1 MLNWG
6 IARRIHL
13 KRHVLAILTFLAVAA
28 AAFPAETGQ
37 LDASPSLFTVM
48 AAINMA
54 GYSAELSSPTNH
66 PLRNAIRAELAKRNI
81 PSLAA
86 IKDFFDRH
94 RQKSDTLE
102 LAQYISFALSCA
114 GPPSFTFTQRDVEI
128 PPEVVGM
135 RELSGL
141 LEKFYQE
148 AGIEDLWRRSQPAI
162 DQYLGRYH
170 EPVTNA
176 VLQVSGY
183 LRQAASGYKGRR
195 FQIFIELL
203 AGPNQIQT
211 RSYGFDYTV
220 VVTPSPEPRIFDLRH
235 AYLHYLLDPLATKN
249 MEVLTR
255 KKSLLDHVTRAQ
267 GLGDSYKDDFLLL
280 TSESL
285 IKAIEARL
293 DHKPT
298 MVQDALK
305 EGYVLAP
312 YFAESLPAYEKQ
324 ETSMYYY
331 FTDMV
336 QAIDLVKEDKRLT
349 GVEFNKTPT
358 MRHGRTVTVEVT
370 EPPLTGA
377 AKTLSDAED
386 LLAARAQDPSY
397 VGKAKKLFLSVLEQT
412 DKKSMHAAA
421 YYGLARVAA
430 LEKDPETAERLF
442 QKTLEL
448 EPEAPV
454 KAWALVYLGKL
465 SQAAGEQEQAL
476 KYFQDAL
483 KVEGASKT
491 ALAQAQ
497 TGVQQSSKK

>member
-1 MLNWG
+1 MNQLVFG
-6 IARRIHL
+6 TVTL
-13 KRHVLAILTFLAVAA
+13 LALRAVAGA
-28 AAFPAETGQ
+28 AETGQ

-48 AAINMA
+48 AAINAA

-66 PLRNAIRAELAKRNI
+66 PLRNAIRSELAKRNI
-81 PSLAA
+81 PSLPA
-86 IKDFFDRH
+86 IRDFFDRH
-94 RQKSDTLE
+94 RQKTDSLE
-102 LAQYISFALSCA
+102 LSQYISFAISCS
-114 GPPSFTFTQRDVEI
+114 GPPSFDFKQRDVEI
-128 PPEVVGM
+128 PPEVAGM
-135 RELSGL
+135 HELSGL

-148 AGIEDLWRRSQPAI
+148 ANIEDLWRRSQPAI
-162 DQYLGRYH
+162 EQYLERYH
-170 EPVTNA
+170 EPVTDA

-183 LRQAASGYKGRR
+183 LRQQAAGYKGRR
-195 FQIFIELL
+195 FQIFVELL

-220 VVTPSPEPRIFDLRH
+220 VLTPSPEPRIFDIRH

-249 MEVLTR
+249 MEVLNR
-255 KKSLLDHVTRAQ
+255 KKSLLDHVMRAQ
-267 GLGDSYKDDFLLL
+267 GLGDSYKEDFLLL

-285 IKAIEARL
+285 IKAVEARL
-293 DHKPT
+293 DHKPA

-305 EGYVLAP
+305 DGYVLAP
-312 YFAESLPAYEKQ
+312 YFAECLPAYEKQ

-331 FTDMV
+331 FSDMV
-336 QAIDLVKEDKRLT
+336 AAIDLVKEDKRLT
-349 GVEFNKTPT
+349 GVEFNKTPKE
-358 MRHGRTVTVEVT
+358 RPGRTVTVEAPA
-370 EPPLTGA
+370 PPPPTGA
-377 AKTLSDAED
+377 AKTLADAED
-386 LLAARAQDPSY
+386 LLTARAQDPGN
-397 VGKAKKLFLSVLEQT
+397 VGKAKKLFLNVLEQT
-412 DKKSMHAAA
+412 DQKRMHAGA

-448 EPEAPV
+448 EPEATV

-465 SQAAGEQEQAL
+465 SQAAGEQDQAL

>member
-1 MLNWG
+1 
-6 IARRIHL
+6 
-13 KRHVLAILTFLAVAA
+13 
-28 AAFPAETGQ
+28 
-37 LDASPSLFTVM
+37 M
-48 AAINMA
+48 AAINA
-54 GYSAELSSPTNH
+54 VGYSAELSSPTNH
-66 PLRNAIRAELAKRNI
+66 PLRDAIRAELAKRNI

-86 IKDFFDRH
+86 LKDFFERH
-94 RQKSDTLE
+94 RQKNDTLE
-102 LAQYISFALSCA
+102 LSQYVSFALSCS
-114 GPPSFTFTQRDVEI
+114 GPPAFEFTQRDVEI
-128 PPEVVGM
+128 PPEVAGM

-141 LEKFYQE
+141 LERFYKEANVQE
-148 AGIEDLWRRSQPAI
+148 LWQRSQPAI
-162 DQYLGRYH
+162 EQYLIRYH
-170 EPVTNA
+170 EPVINS

-183 LRQAASGYKGRR
+183 MRQAASGYKGRR
-195 FQIFIELL
+195 FQIFVELL

-235 AYLHYLLDPLATKN
+235 AYLHYLLDPLATRN
-249 MEVLTR
+249 QEVLTR
-255 KKSLLDHVTRAQ
+255 KKSLLDHVMRAQ
-267 GLGDSYKDDFLLL
+267 GLSESYKEDFLLL

-285 IKAIEARL
+285 IKAVEARL
-293 DHKPT
+293 DHKPAE
-298 MVQDALK
+298 VQEALK

-331 FTDMV
+331 FTEMV

-349 GVEFNKTPT
+349 GVEFNKTPKE
-358 MRHGRTVTVEVT
+358 RPGRMVTT
-370 EPPLTGA
+370 EAPPPPPPTGA
-377 AKTLSDAED
+377 AKTLADAED
-386 LLAARAQDPSY
+386 LLTARQQDPGN
-397 VGKAKKLFLSVLEQT
+397 VGKAKKLFLSVLQQT
-412 DKKSMHAAA
+412 DKKPMHAAA
-421 YYGLARVAA
+421 YYGLARIAA
-430 LEKDPETAERLF
+430 LERDPETSERLF

-465 SQAAGEQEQAL
+465 SQAAGEKAQAL

-497 TGVQQSSKK
+497 TGAEQSSKK

>member
-1 MLNWG
+1 MHSN
-6 IARRIHL
+6 RP
-13 KRHVLAILTFLAVAA
+13 VLAILTFFAVAA
-28 AAFPAETGQ
+28 AAWAADTGQ

-48 AAINMA
+48 AAINA
-54 GYSAELSSPTNH
+54 VGYSAELSSPTNH
-66 PLRNAIRAELAKRNI
+66 PLRGAIRAELAKRDV

-94 RQKSDTLE
+94 RQKNDTLE
-102 LAQYISFALSCA
+102 LSQYISFALSCA
-114 GPPSFTFTQRDVEI
+114 GPPTFEFKQRDVEI
-128 PPEVVGM
+128 PPEVAGM

-141 LEKFYQE
+141 LEKFYKE
-148 AGIEDLWRRSQPAI
+148 ANVEDLWKRSQPAI
-162 DQYLGRYH
+162 EQYLGRYH
-170 EPVTNA
+170 EPVTDA
-176 VLQVSGY
+176 VLQVAGY
-183 LRQAASGYKGRR
+183 LRQAVSGYKGRR
-195 FQIFIELL
+195 FQIFVELL

-249 MEVLTR
+249 QEALTR
-255 KKSLLDHVTRAQ
+255 KKSLLDHVVRAH
-267 GLGDSYKDDFLLL
+267 GLGDSYKEDFLLL

-285 IKAIEARL
+285 IKAVEARL
-293 DHKPT
+293 DHKPA

-312 YFAESLPAYEKQ
+312 YFAEALPAYEKQ

-331 FTDMV
+331 FTDMA

-349 GVEFNKTPT
+349 GVEFNKTPKE
-358 MRHGRTVTVEVT
+358 RPGRTVTVEAPA
-370 EPPLTGA
+370 PPPPTGA
-377 AKTLSDAED
+377 AKTLADAED
-386 LLAARAQDPSY
+386 LLAARTQDPSY
-397 VGKAKKLFLSVLEQT
+397 VGKAKKLFLGALEQT
-412 DKKSMHAAA
+412 DKKPMHAAA

-448 EPEAPV
+448 EPEAAV

-465 SQAAGEQEQAL
+465 SQAAGEQAQARQ
-476 KYFQDAL
+476 YFEDAL

-491 ALAQAQ
+491 ALTQAQ
-497 TGVQQSSKK
+497 TGVQQNSKK